1 MRFRRKGM
9 KRRFNS
15 KRRGRRSFKKRGR
28 GTRPL
33 RIGLRM

>member
-1 MRFRRKGM
+1 MRFRRTRN

-15 KRRGRRSFKKRGR
+15 KRRGRRSFKRRGR
-28 GTRPL
+28 TGRPL

>member
-1 MRFRRKGM
+1 MRFRRKQF

-15 KRRGRRSFKKRGR
+15 KRRGKRKFSRRG